1 VGPRC
6 RRQIGHLCR
15 LRVPRRR
22 CGNAFPAIAVCYGLW
37 LTSDLSTFQCSLMS
51 VVIWFGCY
59 CSFRRSPYHISLQ
72 RPFSLR
78 RMEARCSTEMPS
90 FWLSYVW
97 FPGCLGSLYFA
108 HIVYGIKRHTICYS
122 THMFAHS
129 QWK

>member
-1 VGPRC
+1 MRPGTGPAAQRGAVPPPC
-6 RRQIGHLCR
+6 PRSGGCGPSLPATDWSSMSASRPSSA
-15 LRVPRRR
+15 LR
-22 CGNAFPAIAVCYGLW
+22 
-37 LTSDLSTFQCSLMS
+37 
-51 VVIWFGCY
+51 
-59 CSFRRSPYHISLQ
+59 FRRSPYHISLQ